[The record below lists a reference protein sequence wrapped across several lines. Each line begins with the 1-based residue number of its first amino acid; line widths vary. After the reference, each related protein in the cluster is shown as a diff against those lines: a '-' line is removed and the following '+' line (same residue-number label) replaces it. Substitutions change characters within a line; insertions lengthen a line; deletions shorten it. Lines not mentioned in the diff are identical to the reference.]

1 MNSTMSDELTD
12 FAAFYDAMLPQV
24 YHYVAYR
31 VGDTATAED
40 LTSAIFENA
49 LHAWNGRRKPE
60 ALMPW
65 LFRIARNAVFSHYRQ
80 NGRRET
86 VPLEAAAALP
96 ALDADPE
103 QRLLETE
110 QRRRARQALQ
120 RLSRREQDLIALK
133 FGSGFTNRAIAPV
146 LGISES
152 NVAVLLHRALRQIQN
167 DLAENR

>member
-1 MNSTMSDELTD
+1 MADELTD
-12 FAAFYDAMLPQV
+12 FAAFYDATLPQV
-24 YHYVAYR
+24 YRYVAYR

-40 LTSAIFENA
+40 LTSEIFENA
-49 LHAWNGRRKPE
+49 LRAWNGRRKPE

-80 NGRRET
+80 NGRREA

-103 QRLLETE
+103 QRLLEAE

-120 RLSRREQDLIALK
+120 QLSRREQDLIALK
-133 FGSGFTNRAIAPV
+133 FGSGMTNRELAPV
-146 LGISES
+146 LGLSES
-152 NVAVLLHRALRQIQN
+152 NVAVLLHRALRKIQS